1 MTTTLE
7 TRLRE
12 AEARADFAEN
22 LITAAGVLS
31 EAGIH
36 PDHPDCQR
44 LFHEIIRLPDE
55 DSMREAVLREAAS
68 VPTSEAGKTYTDA
81 ARKHLATQGKALPD
95 GSYPIATVGDLKN
108 AIQAIGRASDPARA
122 KARIFKRAKALD
134 ATDALAADWDGS
146 TKDQDLQESVKRLE
160 QLGVPTLDGRGPL
173 GPARLRESAT
183 AAELAARGIP
193 VLGESLPA
201 RLQASAQAPGQT
213 LEQLGI
219 PLLPETPGTTTPPR
233 HVRLTESE
241 CGRVLSRIS

>member
-44 LFHEIIRLPDE
+44 LFHEIIRLPGE
-55 DSMREAVLREAAS
+55 DAMRERVIREAAS
-68 VPTSEAGKTYTDA
+68 APTSETGKSYTDA
-81 ARKHLATQGKALPD
+81 ARKHLATEGKALPD
-95 GSYPIATVGDLKN
+95 GSYPIVNVADLKN
-108 AIQAIGRASDPARA
+108 AIQAIGRAKNVAAA
-122 KARIFKRAKALD
+122 KAHIIKRAKALD
-134 ATDALAADWDGS
+134 ATDALPDDWDSS
-146 TKDQDLQESVKRLE
+146 TDQDLQESARRLQ
-160 QLGVPTLDGRGPL
+160 QLGVPTLDGGPI
-173 GPARLRESAT
+173 GQARLREASSAT
-183 AAELAARGIP
+183 DLAQRGIP
-193 VLGESLPA
+193 ILDDSPQEPQ
-201 RLQASAQAPGQT
+201 QAAPE
-213 LEQLGI
+213 LHGI
-219 PLLPETPGTTTPPR
+219 PMLPEQR